1 MLLCTTCPQP
11 KRRLPASTLTPRP
24 LGNTHHAQG
33 WNQNGSGPQACREQP
48 PGTEGSR
55 CGLLFHLLLASPRP
69 LETEATLLIEVGAAL
84 VRSVCAESQGAA
96 SVCGKNRKQ
105 EGSCHQPWAVGSSTS
120 PQCFCLSEAKDEQ
133 SSIYLNSS
141 QLGPENGLLV
151 VRLTS
156 SAWDGHYF
164 PFSVL
169 TLVLA

>member
-1 MLLCTTCPQP
+1 MHRDGIRMVLAH
-11 KRRLPASTLTPRP
+11 RLAESSL
-24 LGNTHHAQG
+24 
-33 WNQNGSGPQACREQP
+33 

-141 QLGPENGLLV
+141 QLGPEKWPVGGKADFKCL
-151 VRLTS
+151 
-156 SAWDGHYF
+156 G
-164 PFSVL
+164 
-169 TLVLA
+169 